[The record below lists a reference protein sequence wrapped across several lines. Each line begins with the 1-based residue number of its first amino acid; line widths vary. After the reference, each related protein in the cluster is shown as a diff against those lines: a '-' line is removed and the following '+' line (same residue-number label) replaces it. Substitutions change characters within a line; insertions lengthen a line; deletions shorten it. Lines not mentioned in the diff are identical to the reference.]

1 MKQIGAKAALA
12 VLMFLVVAFVF
23 ERRAYAYTDPG
34 SGLLAL
40 QYLLSLAAGGLFYFR
55 RSLARLFRSRSRENP
70 PETKNEPVNDGH
82 C

>member
-1 MKQIGAKAALA
+1 MKQFRARAAVA
-12 VLMFLVVAFVF
+12 VVMFLIVAFSF

-55 RSLARLFRSRSRENP
+55 RSLAKLFRLRSRENP
-70 PETKNEPVNDGH
+70 PEKDSSEQGTTN
-82 C
+82 

>member
-1 MKQIGAKAALA
+1 MRQISAKTALA
-12 VLMFLVVAFVF
+12 VVMFLVVAFAF

-55 RSLARLFRSRSRENP
+55 RSLAKLFRFRSRENP
-70 PETKNEPVNDGH
+70 PDTKNEPVNDGH

>member
-1 MKQIGAKAALA
+1 MRQISAKAALA
-12 VLMFLVVAFVF
+12 IVMFLLVAFVF
-23 ERRAYAYTDPG
+23 KRQAYAYTDPG

>member
-1 MKQIGAKAALA
+1 MRQISAKAALA
-12 VLMFLVVAFVF
+12 IVMFLLVAFVF
-23 ERRAYAYTDPG
+23 ERQAYAYTDPG